1 MRKLRL
7 LGQDVWYEVRTR
19 INNREPLF
27 RRRDTLALF
36 ARVFRQAEGR
46 YEFEVRTLQLEND
59 WLTFYILPAD
69 GFELPEIMKW
79 LKQVFAQRF
88 NGMDGRIGH
97 VWGDRYWSEI
107 VDGEPPAEGDTGVRP
122 RYGEGDPG
130 VRPLYGEGDPGV
142 RPSYGE
148 MAKTDRFPPF
158 FLPTPPRFPYYGV
171 PRPG

>member
-7 LGQDVWYEVRTR
+7 LGQDVWYEIHSR

-27 RRRDTLALF
+27 RRRDALALF

-46 YEFEVRTLQLEND
+46 YRFVVRGLRVEDD

-79 LKQVFAQRF
+79 MKQVFAQRF
-88 NGMDGRIGH
+88 NGADGRIGH

-107 VDGEPPAEGDTGVRP
+107 LVGEPPEEEGTTGVRP
-122 RYGEGDPG
+122 LEGSEAES
-130 VRPLYGEGDPGV
+130 RWFPL
-142 RPSYGE
+142 
-148 MAKTDRFPPF
+148 F
-158 FLPTPPRFPYYGV
+158 FLPTPALFPYSV
-171 PRPG
+171 APRPG